1 MMNLLEKA
9 IEAALAAGHEIMQVY
24 QSDVFDVEFKG
35 DNSPLTRAD
44 RMAHDTIVS
53 MLESSGIPI
62 LSEEGKDIPFAER
75 KDWNEFWL
83 IDPLDGTKEFIKRNG
98 EFTVNIALINS
109 GVPVLGVIFVPVSKE
124 LYFAQD
130 GLGSRKILIKDE
142 SIITTILADAHTLPM
157 ENPDRIFTA
166 VVSRSHMSPA
176 TEDYINKIQDTR
188 YKTQDTRLKTQE
200 EEDGD
205 IEFITRG
212 SSLKICMVA
221 EGKADV
227 YPRFGPTMEWDTGA
241 GHAIAKYAGKRFYR
255 TDNGKELTYN
265 KESLLNP
272 YFIVD

>member
-1 MMNLLEKA
+1 MRDLLENA
-9 IEAALAAGHEIMQVY
+9 IVAALAAGHEIMRVY
-24 QSDVFDVEFKG
+24 QSDNFDVEFKG

-53 MLESSGIPI
+53 ILESSGIPI

-83 IDPLDGTKEFIKRNG
+83 VDPLDGTKEFIKRNG
-98 EFTVNIALINS
+98 EFTVNIALINN
-109 GVPVLGVIFVPVSKE
+109 GVPVLGVIFVPVSRE

-130 GLGSRKILIKDE
+130 GLGSRKILVKDE
-142 SIITTILADAHTLPM
+142 SNITTILADAHTLPM

-166 VVSRSHMSPA
+166 VVSRSHMSRE
-176 TEDYINKIQDTR
+176 TEEYLN
-188 YKTQDTRLKTQE
+188 KTQDARRKTQE
-200 EEDGD
+200 TNE
-205 IEFITRG
+205 IEFISRG

-221 EGKADV
+221 EGKADI
-227 YPRFGPTMEWDTGA
+227 YPRFGPTMEWDTAA

-255 TDNGKELTYN
+255 TDNGEELTYN
-265 KESLLNP
+265 KKNLLNP